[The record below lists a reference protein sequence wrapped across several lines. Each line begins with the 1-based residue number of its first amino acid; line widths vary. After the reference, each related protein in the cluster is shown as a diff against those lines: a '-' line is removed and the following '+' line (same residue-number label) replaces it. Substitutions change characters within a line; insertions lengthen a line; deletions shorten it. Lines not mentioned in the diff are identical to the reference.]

1 MQAHRCQSLH
11 HDICIIEHKGRRVRV
26 QQETIITDFPKSP
39 VLCRLDI
46 TRPAMACHHPTLW
59 VKLHLKRPEA
69 PPIDRGRH
77 TDGQLSAIDNS
88 SPPLE
93 REPSDEVYIISL
105 SSNIDFR
112 ESACCGLERHVV
124 PKDIWK
130 HFVFLESVWTEKLW
144 SWLRVNFRSF
154 VSGDAG

>member
-11 HDICIIEHKGRRVRV
+11 RDICIIEHKGRRVRV

-46 TRPAMACHHPTLW
+46 IRPVMDCHHPTLW

-88 SPPLE
+88 SPLLNENLPTKSISCLHPVILILKSLLAVDSNGTWSRRPYGNISSSSKAFE
-93 REPSDEVYIISL
+93 RE
-105 SSNIDFR
+105 NF
-112 ESACCGLERHVV
+112 GLGSE
-124 PKDIWK
+124 
-130 HFVFLESVWTEKLW
+130 
-144 SWLRVNFRSF
+144 
-154 VSGDAG
+154 